1 MVENDSRQKLS
12 FDRPFS
18 KSMKFPERPREWEEV
33 KEEIYR
39 LRERDI
45 AFSRILGTMCAKPEE
60 NLKRIYMD
68 FLETNL
74 GDPGK
79 FPGTKEIED
88 KLTDM
93 VLDLFNAPE
102 SAGCRVVSGGTEGN
116 MLAVAIAR
124 NMKGGE
130 EILIPEHAH
139 FSFQKIAKIAGIKI
153 KVIESSKNHV
163 INPAALQK
171 NITDKTFGVVAVAG
185 TTELGLIDP
194 IPDISDI
201 CFDNNLFLHVDAA
214 FGGFIIPFL
223 KDLGYDLP
231 DFDFKLRGVSAITA
245 DGHKMGGCAVPLG
258 FLMVRDERWFR
269 YMEVETPY
277 VSTRYQ
283 STLLG
288 TRSGGPVAY
297 GYARFNLLGRKGF
310 KEIAKKCMELTRY
323 TKRKLEEK
331 GFKVLGEPVLNVLA
345 VMVDDVDRV
354 IKNLYERGWGVNP
367 LKRLSS
373 FRIVIHPHMNKEII
387 DKFVEDLEDVCKE
400 VKT

>member
-1 MVENDSRQKLS
+1 MG
-12 FDRPFS
+12 
-18 KSMKFPERPREWEEV
+18 FPEKPREWEEI
-33 KEEIYR
+33 KREIHQ
-39 LRERDI
+39 LREKDI
-45 AFSRILGTMCAKPEE
+45 PFSRILGTMCAKPEE
-60 NLKRIYMD
+60 NLKKIYMD

-74 GDPGK
+74 GDPRK
-79 FPGTKEIED
+79 FPGTKEIEG

-93 VLDLFNAPE
+93 VLDLFSAPK

-130 EILIPEHAH
+130 ELLIPEHAH

-153 KVIESSKNHV
+153 RVIETSKNHV
-163 INPAALQK
+163 INPRDVLK

-223 KDLGYDLP
+223 KDLGHDLP
-231 DFDFKLRGVSAITA
+231 DFDFKLKGVSTIVA
-245 DGHKMGGCAVPLG
+245 DGHKMGGCAIPLG
-258 FLMVRDERWFR
+258 FFMVRDKEWFR
-269 YMEVETPY
+269 YIEVETPY

-283 STLLG
+283 STFLG

-297 GYARFNLLGRKGF
+297 GYARFNLLGREGF
-310 KEIAKKCMELTRY
+310 RETARRCMELTMY
-323 TKRKLEEK
+323 AKKKLEEK
-331 GFKVLGEPVLNVLA
+331 GFKIFMEPVLNVLA
-345 VMVDDVDRV
+345 VVVKDVDRV
-354 IKNLYERGWGVNP
+354 IEKLYERGWGVNP
-367 LKRLSS
+367 IRKLSS

-387 DKFVEDLEDVCKE
+387 DKFVEDLEYVYKE